1 MRHVLECDATA
12 KEINIE
18 NASAILDFGARQGAV
33 HRRKYPVKGQVR
45 DGILKSPIVEII
57 ELAQT
62 LRGER
67 LGPGDI
73 GVVQASFL
81 DQPVEK
87 RLQLLCS
94 QRLSDRPELGVE
106 AAQASQIVGARSQ
119 AFYHVRAPC

>member
-1 MRHVLECDATA
+1 MRHVRECDATA

-18 NASAILDFGARQGAV
+18 NTSAILDLGARQGAV
-33 HRRKYPVKGQVR
+33 HTRKYPVKGQVC

-67 LGPGDI
+67 LGPSDI
-73 GVVQASFL
+73 GVVQAPFL
-81 DQPVEK
+81 DQSFEK

-94 QRLSDRPELGVE
+94 QRISDRPERGIE
-106 AAQASQIVGARSQ
+106 AVQTR
-119 AFYHVRAPC
+119 